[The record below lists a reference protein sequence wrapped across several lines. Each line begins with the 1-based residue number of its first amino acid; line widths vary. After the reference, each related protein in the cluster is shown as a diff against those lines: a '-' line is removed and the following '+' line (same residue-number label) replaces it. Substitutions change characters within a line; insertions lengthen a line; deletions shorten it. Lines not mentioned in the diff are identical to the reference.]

1 MTKET
6 LNIKVSGHLRLYNVD
21 TGEVYYD
28 DHNALT
34 SNAPN
39 IIRRALGASN
49 NQLDQIK
56 ALKAAAVLSVQPV
69 TSVVYA
75 SIDEVTL
82 KAIFPPAAF
91 DDTLDELQL
100 GNTVNGLFSKVT
112 GLSVYKDF
120 NTQIGVDWKLKI
132 VT

>member
-1 MTKET
+1 MITET

-49 NQLDQIK
+49 SQLDRIT
-56 ALKAAAVLSVQPV
+56 ALKTAVPLSTQPIS
-69 TSVVYA
+69 SVVYT

-82 KAIFPPAAF
+82 KAIFPAAAF

-100 GNTVNGLFSKVT
+100 GNAVNGLFSKVT